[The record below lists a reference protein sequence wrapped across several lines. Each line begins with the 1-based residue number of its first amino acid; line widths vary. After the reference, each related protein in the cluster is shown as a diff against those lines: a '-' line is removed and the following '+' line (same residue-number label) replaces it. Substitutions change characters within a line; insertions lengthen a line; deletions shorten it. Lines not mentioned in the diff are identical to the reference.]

1 MRTITITLCICCL
14 IVLMV
19 IAMRLVDIHAE
30 LLRHNDDSVRFNSKL
45 VHDMQELQS
54 GSIARLQKDVSK
66 VSEWVDTERK
76 LKQGA
81 MYQVELFME
90 QKRLLEER
98 QKADK

>member
-1 MRTITITLCICCL
+1 MRMITITLCICCL

-19 IAMRLVDIHAE
+19 IAVRLVDIHAE

-54 GSIARLQKDVSK
+54 GSIARLQKDM
-66 VSEWVDTERK
+66 SEVTQWVATERK

-81 MYQVELFME
+81 RYQVELLME
-90 QKRLLEER
+90 QNRLIEE
-98 QKADK
+98 QKAAK